1 MKSHYT
7 TYQSYLLRL
16 WCEKDGA
23 GWRATLE
30 NVATHESHS
39 FSNLLTLFE
48 FLNLQTLQSTSGMDL
63 DSLTSQ
69 LTNETQTP
77 IYVEFFEE
85 EVGD

>member
-1 MKSHYT
+1 MKSYNT
-7 TYQSYLLRL
+7 AYQSYLLRL

-39 FSNLLTLFE
+39 FPNLMSLFE
-48 FLNLQTLQSTSGMDL
+48 FLNIQTLQSTAGMDL
-63 DSLTSQ
+63 DNAARHPSR
-69 LTNETQTP
+69 ETQTP
-77 IYVEFFEE
+77 IFVEYFEE

>member
-1 MKSHYT
+1 MKSSNT
-7 TYQSYLLRL
+7 AYQSYLLRL

-39 FSNLLTLFE
+39 FPNLITLFE
-48 FLNLQTLQSTSGMDL
+48 FLNLQTLQSTAGMDL
-63 DSLTSQ
+63 DHLTGQ
-69 LTNETQTP
+69 LSSETQTP
-77 IYVEFFEE
+77 IYVEYFEE